1 MSKIEVKDI
10 KRIVLIIILYVITIL
25 NQKNNTMH
33 KYLLFNI
40 ENVVTVSAKSSNVDV
55 YRKEV
60 KIFFFMTWKTENSE
74 IWSLCIC

>member
-40 ENVVTVSAKSSNVDV
+40 ENMVTVSAKSSNVDV
-55 YRKEV
+55 YGKEV

-74 IWSLCIC
+74 NWSLCIC